1 MTSKTETTSIPEI
14 DFDSWTPEQEEAA
27 LKQIAQASKCKY
39 AIGDNHFHGRFP
51 DGTIIN
57 LPLSISLEDV
67 NEISE
72 GDVASVDQ
80 FTRLIEKIAGKE
92 DAEKFLAQPTPSM
105 IDMANKYFEIFQKL
119 NQLVLEK

>member
-14 DFDSWTPEQEEAA
+14 NFDSWTPEQEEAA
-27 LKQIAQASKCKY
+27 LKQIAQAAKCKY
-39 AIGDNHFHGRFP
+39 AIGDNHFYGRFP

>member
-1 MTSKTETTSIPEI
+1 MTSKTEITSIPEI

-39 AIGDNHFHGRFP
+39 AIGDNHFYGRFP

-67 NEISE
+67 NE

>member
-39 AIGDNHFHGRFP
+39 AIGDNHFYGRFP

-67 NEISE
+67 NE
-72 GDVASVDQ
+72 
-80 FTRLIEKIAGKE
+80 LIEKIAGKE